1 MVSPQRTDGTFNLV
15 LLYCIISIIN
25 FAVFIRCGHIVK
37 FSTCDPMGV
46 PVVLSWRILVFQ
58 IDDAA
63 FKFVKCF
70 FTFHLYFLWWEFPE
84 WVLNKAVKG
93 SGKPGCSS
101 ISVSSDVVSV
111 SLFPRLVST
120 AASRSTTFISRMS
133 SSVNSD
139 DWSIRIHN
147 YYYAEYLKKYI
158 KYILWSLIIFV
169 QTSWSR
175 ALKHKL
181 YTTLSSQSKESKL
194 RNK

>member
-1 MVSPQRTDGTFNLV
+1 M
-15 LLYCIISIIN
+15 
-25 FAVFIRCGHIVK
+25 VK

-46 PVVLSWRILVFQ
+46 PVVLSGRILVFQ

-93 SGKPGCSS
+93 SSKPGCSS
-101 ISVSSDVVSV
+101 VSVSSDVVSV

-139 DWSIRIHN
+139 DWVIRIHN

-169 QTSWSR
+169 QNSWSR
-175 ALKHKL
+175 VLKHKR
-181 YTTLSSQSKESKL
+181 TQHWVANL
-194 RNK
+194 RNPSYEINNVKLKQRKKILKWLSVYRSLWFFIFF